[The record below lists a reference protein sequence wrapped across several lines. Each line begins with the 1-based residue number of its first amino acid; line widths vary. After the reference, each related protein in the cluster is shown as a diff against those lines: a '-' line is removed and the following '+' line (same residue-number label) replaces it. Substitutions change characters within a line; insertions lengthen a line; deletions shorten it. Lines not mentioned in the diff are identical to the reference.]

1 MASRR
6 LLDFF
11 KAQRLNGRLMKKLR
25 ILMLIVN
32 EVLNDAEEKQITK
45 AYVKEWPDELRDTA
59 YYEAARDFHLVDEY
73 EAQGSRIA
81 VTTRSVGIASVKPT
95 VPTRRL
101 RELTEGDAW
110 LVFAKYAFD
119 DGSLLRSRRDAK
131 EREKIMESSI
141 GDFSND
147 GIRSCVSEVILA
159 LSSWIS
165 RLSPLNINKYGFK
178 PGKKKEIWE
187 EIESVLNVS

>member
-59 YYEAARDFHLVDEY
+59 YYEAARD
-73 EAQGSRIA
+73 
-81 VTTRSVGIASVKPT
+81 
-95 VPTRRL
+95 
-101 RELTEGDAW
+101 
-110 LVFAKYAFD
+110 
-119 DGSLLRSRRDAK
+119 LLD
-131 EREKIMESSI
+131 
-141 GDFSND
+141 
-147 GIRSCVSEVILA
+147 
-159 LSSWIS
+159 
-165 RLSPLNINKYGFK
+165 
-178 PGKKKEIWE
+178 
-187 EIESVLNVS
+187 

>member
-1 MASRR
+1 
-6 LLDFF
+6 
-11 KAQRLNGRLMKKLR
+11 
-25 ILMLIVN
+25 MLIVN

-45 AYVKEWPDELRDTA
+45 AYVKEWLDELRDTA
-59 YYEAARDFHLVDEY
+59 YYEAARDLLDQIAYEGQRLEVEASSQTSLDQVLVFLSSHLVDEY

-119 DGSLLRSRRDAK
+119 DGSS
-131 EREKIMESSI
+131 
-141 GDFSND
+141 
-147 GIRSCVSEVILA
+147 
-159 LSSWIS
+159 IS
-165 RLSPLNINKYGFK
+165 RPDMEGIGTD
-178 PGKKKEIWE
+178 
-187 EIESVLNVS
+187 VV

>member
-1 MASRR
+1 
-6 LLDFF
+6 
-11 KAQRLNGRLMKKLR
+11 
-25 ILMLIVN
+25 MLIVN

-59 YYEAARDFHLVDEY
+59 YYEAARDLLDQIAYEGQRLEVEASSQTSLDQVLVFLSSHLVDEY

-119 DGSLLRSRRDAK
+119 DGSS
-131 EREKIMESSI
+131 
-141 GDFSND
+141 
-147 GIRSCVSEVILA
+147 
-159 LSSWIS
+159 IS
-165 RLSPLNINKYGFK
+165 RPDMEGIGTD
-178 PGKKKEIWE
+178 
-187 EIESVLNVS
+187 VV